1 MKYAVITGASSGMG
15 LEFSRQLAERGY
27 GIVLISNRPEENRQA
42 VETIRTTYATD
53 ARTIDI
59 DLTLPEAAETV
70 YQQVVTWKLEVEI
83 LVSNAGMLL
92 FSTLARTPLEQL
104 DRIVALHCTTP
115 IKLIRLFGEDMLK
128 RRHGY
133 ILVTSSSTAWM
144 PYPTISHYAATKA
157 FLKSFSRSV
166 WYEFRRYGVSVTTL
180 FPGAVDTPLYQ
191 LDDRKRYWFRKAG
204 MMQTPQQTVSAALRS
219 MFRKK
224 HRCIP
229 GFFFGEL
236 PERKRILSLA
246 TGILAIRDGMLG
258 TMMVASQ
265 TSHTLL
271 PPYRFTV
278 NQPDVVQRT
287 HLLTPA
293 ARDTGVFH
301 AEPPGRRPETVEQR
315 PEEIRLQGREPP
327 RITIHPLHTLRHEP
341 CNLRHT
347 YFRFLTFGF
356 SHIPPVDIKA
366 RKTDIRIRHYHRET
380 GLTLPATPADSLAED
395 LGRLAR
401 IVSTGTDK
409 IQISRLFRKLYGSN
423 QLKDNGRGA
432 PGIDRK
438 DEPHLFIGTKDKTP
452 VRCIDIGYGY

>member
-42 VETIRTTYATD
+42 AETIRTTYATD

-191 LDDRKRYWFRKAG
+191 
-204 MMQTPQQTVSAALRS
+204 RS

-229 GFFFGEL
+229 GFFTKLTVGL
-236 PERKRILSLA
+236 CAAAPA
-246 TGILAIRDGMLG
+246 WA
-258 TMMVASQ
+258 
-265 TSHTLL
+265 LL
-271 PPYRFTV
+271 PVLQIPVLKR
-278 NQPDVVQRT
+278 
-287 HLLTPA
+287 LL
-293 ARDTGVFH
+293 
-301 AEPPGRRPETVEQR
+301 
-315 PEEIRLQGREPP
+315 
-327 RITIHPLHTLRHEP
+327 
-341 CNLRHT
+341 
-347 YFRFLTFGF
+347 
-356 SHIPPVDIKA
+356 
-366 RKTDIRIRHYHRET
+366 
-380 GLTLPATPADSLAED
+380 
-395 LGRLAR
+395 
-401 IVSTGTDK
+401 DK
-409 IQISRLFRKLYGSN
+409 
-423 QLKDNGRGA
+423 
-432 PGIDRK
+432 
-438 DEPHLFIGTKDKTP
+438 
-452 VRCIDIGYGY
+452 V

>member
-1 MKYAVITGASSGMG
+1 MG

-42 VETIRTTYATD
+42 AEMIRTTYATD

-115 IKLIRLFGEDMLK
+115 IKLIHLFGEDMLK

-180 FPGAVDTPLYQ
+180 FPGAVV
-191 LDDRKRYWFRKAG
+191 G
-204 MMQTPQQTVSAALRS
+204 MMQTPQQTVSAALHS

-229 GFFFGEL
+229 GFFTKLTVGL
-236 PERKRILSLA
+236 CA
-246 TGILAIRDGMLG
+246 
-258 TMMVASQ
+258 VAPAWA
-265 TSHTLL
+265 LL
-271 PPYRFTV
+271 PVLQIPVLKR
-278 NQPDVVQRT
+278 
-287 HLLTPA
+287 LLN
-293 ARDTGVFH
+293 RV
-301 AEPPGRRPETVEQR
+301 
-315 PEEIRLQGREPP
+315 
-327 RITIHPLHTLRHEP
+327 
-341 CNLRHT
+341 
-347 YFRFLTFGF
+347 
-356 SHIPPVDIKA
+356 
-366 RKTDIRIRHYHRET
+366 
-380 GLTLPATPADSLAED
+380 
-395 LGRLAR
+395 
-401 IVSTGTDK
+401 
-409 IQISRLFRKLYGSN
+409 
-423 QLKDNGRGA
+423 
-432 PGIDRK
+432 
-438 DEPHLFIGTKDKTP
+438 
-452 VRCIDIGYGY
+452 

>member
-42 VETIRTTYATD
+42 AETIRTTYATD
-53 ARTIDI
+53 TRTIDI

-115 IKLIRLFGEDMLK
+115 IKLIHLFGEDMLK

-166 WYEFRRYGVSVTTL
+166 WYEFRRYGVSVTSL

-229 GFFFGEL
+229 GFFTKLTVGL
-236 PERKRILSLA
+236 CAAAPA
-246 TGILAIRDGMLG
+246 WA
-258 TMMVASQ
+258 
-265 TSHTLL
+265 LL
-271 PPYRFTV
+271 PVLQIPVLKR
-278 NQPDVVQRT
+278 
-287 HLLTPA
+287 LLNK
-293 ARDTGVFH
+293 V
-301 AEPPGRRPETVEQR
+301 
-315 PEEIRLQGREPP
+315 
-327 RITIHPLHTLRHEP
+327 
-341 CNLRHT
+341 
-347 YFRFLTFGF
+347 
-356 SHIPPVDIKA
+356 
-366 RKTDIRIRHYHRET
+366 
-380 GLTLPATPADSLAED
+380 
-395 LGRLAR
+395 
-401 IVSTGTDK
+401 
-409 IQISRLFRKLYGSN
+409 
-423 QLKDNGRGA
+423 
-432 PGIDRK
+432 
-438 DEPHLFIGTKDKTP
+438 
-452 VRCIDIGYGY
+452 

>member
-42 VETIRTTYATD
+42 AETIRTTYATD

-229 GFFFGEL
+229 GFFTKLTVGLCAAAPAWALL
-236 PERKRILSLA
+236 PVLQIPVLKRLLNKVDLRGITGAETYTVPCHGYTCHTRWHAWDNDGSKPDKPHTPSPIPVYRQPAGCCAKDTPAHTGRKRHRCLP
-246 TGILAIRDGMLG
+246 RG
-258 TMMVASQ
+258 TA
-265 TSHTLL
+265 
-271 PPYRFTV
+271 
-278 NQPDVVQRT
+278 
-287 HLLTPA
+287 
-293 ARDTGVFH
+293 G
-301 AEPPGRRPETVEQR
+301 E
-315 PEEIRLQGREPP
+315 
-327 RITIHPLHTLRHEP
+327 
-341 CNLRHT
+341 
-347 YFRFLTFGF
+347 
-356 SHIPPVDIKA
+356 
-366 RKTDIRIRHYHRET
+366 KTR
-380 GLTLPATPADSLAED
+380 
-395 LGRLAR
+395 
-401 IVSTGTDK
+401 
-409 IQISRLFRKLYGSN
+409 
-423 QLKDNGRGA
+423 NG
-432 PGIDRK
+432 
-438 DEPHLFIGTKDKTP
+438 
-452 VRCIDIGYGY
+452 

>member
-191 LDDRKRYWFRKAG
+191 LGLGTAAG
-204 MMQTPQQTVSAALRS
+204 TTDSCTEAVAQQGLT
-219 MFRKK
+219 
-224 HRCIP
+224 
-229 GFFFGEL
+229 FGEL